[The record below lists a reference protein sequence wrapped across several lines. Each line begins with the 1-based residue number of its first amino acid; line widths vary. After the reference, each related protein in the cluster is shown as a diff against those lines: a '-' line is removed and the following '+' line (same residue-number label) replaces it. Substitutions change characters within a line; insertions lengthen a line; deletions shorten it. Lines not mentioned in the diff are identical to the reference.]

1 MTEKFWKV
9 LPYNVI
15 PVVLNGANMSNI
27 APKNSYID
35 FKDFNNSIAGTVR
48 KGAIKSVSPFYKCE
62 LHRKVFTIFV
72 YNFNYRKPCKKILDI
87 FTNQTT
93 RAPKIIP
100 EMIISISETA
110 KYLLKVSEDAAL
122 FASHFWWRDFYLPT
136 QSLEATAWCSLCSAL
151 HNDSLAQSVITDLH
165 SWWQQGANCH
175 SV

>member
-1 MTEKFWKV
+1 
-9 LPYNVI
+9 
-15 PVVLNGANMSNI
+15 MSNI

-62 LHRKVFTIFV
+62 PYRKVFTIFV
-72 YNFNYRKPCKKILDI
+72 YNFNYIILLTKPCKPGSFKKILEI
-87 FTNQTT
+87 FPNKH

-100 EMIISISETA
+100 EIIIYISETA

-122 FASHFWWRDFYLPT
+122 FSSYFWWRDFYRPT

-151 HNDSLAQSVITDLH
+151 HNDSLAPSVITDLQ